1 MRELERPF
9 VCYVLNQAEKARTHF
24 YGLREAYPELRGV
37 AVFDNTPDVKVQAAG
52 PLREIKWSRRELENY
67 FCQPFL
73 LRRWVE
79 SAEMA
84 EDLFGLAEREKRRK
98 AMEEAII
105 DNTIPVALNDPHH
118 SFWKTTKA
126 SDEYL
131 PSVFGAFFKKL
142 ALPNSMNKSDY
153 AQLARLLKP
162 EEVNQ
167 EIIDVLRHIV
177 ETARPP

>member
-1 MRELERPF
+1 
-9 VCYVLNQAEKARTHF
+9 
-24 YGLREAYPELRGV
+24 
-37 AVFDNTPDVKVQAAG
+37 
-52 PLREIKWSRRELENY
+52 
-67 FCQPFL
+67 
-73 LRRWVE
+73 
-79 SAEMA
+79 
-84 EDLFGLAEREKRRK
+84 
-98 AMEEAII
+98 MEEAIV

-126 SDEYL
+126 SDDYL

-167 EIIDVLRHIV
+167 EIIDVLKHIV